1 MFIQLN
7 WGCLIFA
14 EYIRVDISA
23 NFFNFQELEVIS
35 CDKGADALQWDDF
48 HNNRFRQVGY
58 QSIDNKLL
66 ITVPVEHFVRKCIVL
81 EI

>member
-1 MFIQLN
+1 MT
-7 WGCLIFA
+7 CSTS
-14 EYIRVDISA
+14 ISTKFLA
-23 NFFNFQELEVIS
+23 TSNTRETSHN
-35 CDKGADALQWDDF
+35 KGADALQWDDF